1 MKTQKKSMK
10 KKALLSSLSMLMVA
24 TVAVGSATFAWFT
37 QSPTANAQGLQLKAT
52 ASNGLKIITETHL
65 GDGDLAEATFLS
77 LDYLNYD
84 PNGKGTNKPGSS
96 KESFMLNPASYDFD
110 IDAKTIATKPY
121 RTTAAADDNSAALGT
136 AAVEEASA
144 GTSSTDVYK
153 EKIYCKLV
161 GAANVND
168 KVQLNLDK
176 ITVDWNDTA
185 VQTYALRNSVRI
197 LVTYTAK
204 GATSE
209 TLIGAYAKSAIDTE
223 TSLKAAIDK
232 SDRTEAEP
240 NKDQKGYQYASK
252 GTVKFAAMPQTKTT
266 IGQLGTTGEDVVTVY
281 VYLDGEDSNCTSKN
295 IKASDLIK
303 SIDVQLGIVDLP
315 VGP

>member
-1 MKTQKKSMK
+1 MKTQKTKKSMK

-65 GDGDLAEATFLS
+65 GNGDLADATFLS
-77 LDYLNYD
+77 RDYLNYD
-84 PNGKGTNKPGSS
+84 STTNLSS
-96 KESFMLNPASYDFD
+96 TTSFLLNPASYDFD
-110 IDAKTIATKPY
+110 TDAKTIATKPFK
-121 RTTAAADDNSAALGT
+121 TTAAADDAAAGLGT
-136 AAVEEASA
+136 AAVVEASA
-144 GTSSTDVYK
+144 GTKASDVYK

-161 GAANVND
+161 GAANDTD

-176 ITVDWNDTA
+176 ITVDWNDSVVT
-185 VQTYALRNSVRI
+185 TYALRNSVRI

-209 TLIGAYAKSAIDTE
+209 KLIGAYAKNAINTE
-223 TSLKAAIDK
+223 DSLQAAIDE
-232 SDRTEAEP
+232 SDRTAENP
-240 NKDQKGYQYASK
+240 TADTLGYANATK
-252 GTVKFAAMPQTKTT
+252 GTVSFAAMPQTTTT
-266 IGQLGTTGEDVVTVY
+266 IGELGTTGEDVVTVY
-281 VYLDGEDSNCTSKN
+281 VYLDGEDTNCFSKN
-295 IKASDLIK
+295 IKASDLIS

-315 VGP
+315 ETP